1 MCLDAEGTFQCSVVI
16 KTTVN
21 ATFENYS
28 VEQSVFIPA
37 FDDVH
42 LTGVSPSSTMELLVL
57 QEDRAKTQQRITRLK
72 RIFMLMF
79 DHLMTSTEIKI
90 VYVTVRPTN

>member
-1 MCLDAEGTFQCSVVI
+1 MRQTLR
-16 KTTVN
+16 
-21 ATFENYS
+21 
-28 VEQSVFIPA
+28 IPA

-42 LTGVSPSSTMELLVL
+42 LTGVSPRSTMELLVL

-90 VYVTVRPTN
+90 VNVIVRPIYIVYMCLIS